1 MTENQNWAWSVEM
14 YSKWARLNTDGAKR
28 MMERHRSRFP
38 TMSKVFDQID
48 AETRVSNNEN

>member
-14 YSKWARLNTDGAKR
+14 YSKWATLNTEGAKR
-28 MMERHRSRFP
+28 MMEYHRSRFP

-48 AETRVSNNEN
+48 AEVRSDQ